1 MTSTPL
7 TMMIVHSK
15 AYNMRIIDT
24 IESASEICCN
34 VVSGCGVLS
43 ELNVDIIDK
52 GDSATIKYK
61 GVIDIN
67 NAFIK
72 FYGSVSSGAN
82 MFTSIAR
89 KLSDVTSELEVLCNN
104 GEIVETKRNDV
115 ASIIYFEGELISS
128 DSIRLT
134 YFNSVDTHIYDMAI
148 TSDVVGVVDMV
159 NRIENNLRLFV
170 INNNYHRMI
179 EIDGAD
185 NTKLNNIHNGDVV
198 RCHFDT
204 FGYQDVYPPIQCTYC
219 YPLDDIKIEQ
229 SVIEQAEKEYDIYIK
244 SLLK

>member
-1 MTSTPL
+1 
-7 TMMIVHSK
+7 
-15 AYNMRIIDT
+15 MRIIDT

-34 VVSGCGVLS
+34 VISGCGVLS

-82 MFTSIAR
+82 MFTSVAR
-89 KLSDVTSELEVLCNN
+89 KLSDVTSELETLCNN
-104 GEIVETKRNDV
+104 GEMVETKHNDV

-134 YFNSVDTHIYDMAI
+134 YFNSVDTHLYDMAI
-148 TSDVVGVVDMV
+148 ASDVIGVVDMV
-159 NRIENNLRLFV
+159 NRMDNNLRLFI

-179 EIDGAD
+179 ETDCAA

-219 YPLDDIKIEQ
+219 YPLADIKIEQ
-229 SVIEQAEKEYDIYIK
+229 DVVEQAEKEYDIYIK

>member
-1 MTSTPL
+1 
-7 TMMIVHSK
+7 
-15 AYNMRIIDT
+15 MRIIDT

-34 VVSGCGVLS
+34 IISGCGVLS

-115 ASIIYFEGELISS
+115 ASVIYFEGELISG
-128 DSIRLT
+128 DGIRLT
-134 YFNSVDTHIYDMAI
+134 YFNSVDTHLYDMAI
-148 TSDVVGVVDMV
+148 INDIVGVVDMV
-159 NRIENNLRLFV
+159 NKIDNNLRLFI

-179 EIDGAD
+179 ELHGTA
-185 NTKLNNIHNGDVV
+185 NVKLDDIHDGDVV

-219 YPLDDIKIEQ
+219 YTFDGIKIEQ
-229 SVIEQAEKEYDIYIK
+229 DVIEQAKKEHEIYIK
-244 SLLK
+244 SLSK

>member
-1 MTSTPL
+1 
-7 TMMIVHSK
+7 
-15 AYNMRIIDT
+15 MRIIDT

-34 VVSGCGVLS
+34 VISGCGVLS

-115 ASIIYFEGELISS
+115 ASVIYFEGELISS

-134 YFNSVDTHIYDMAI
+134 YFNNVDTHLYDMTI

-159 NRIENNLRLFV
+159 DRIDNKLRLFI

-179 EIDGAD
+179 EIDGAA
-185 NTKLNNIHNGDVV
+185 NVKLNNIHNGDVV
-198 RCHFDT
+198 RCYFNT

-219 YPLDDIKIEQ
+219 YPLCYSLGDIQIEQ
-229 SVIEQAEKEYDIYIK
+229 SVVEQAKKEYEIYIK
-244 SLLK
+244 SLSK

>member
-1 MTSTPL
+1 
-7 TMMIVHSK
+7 
-15 AYNMRIIDT
+15 MRIIDT

-34 VVSGCGVLS
+34 VLSGCGVLS

-115 ASIIYFEGELISS
+115 ASVIYFEGELISG
-128 DSIRLT
+128 DGIRLT
-134 YFNSVDTHIYDMAI
+134 YFNSVDTHLYDMAI
-148 TSDVVGVVDMV
+148 INDIVGVVDMV
-159 NRIENNLRLFV
+159 NKIDNNLRLFI

-179 EIDGAD
+179 ELHGRA
-185 NTKLNNIHNGDVV
+185 NVKLDDIHNGDVV

-229 SVIEQAEKEYDIYIK
+229 VVIEQAEKEYDIYIK
-244 SLLK
+244 SLSK

>member
-1 MTSTPL
+1 
-7 TMMIVHSK
+7 
-15 AYNMRIIDT
+15 MRIIDT
-24 IESASEICCN
+24 IESASKTCCN
-34 VVSGCGVLS
+34 VISGCGVLS

-82 MFTSIAR
+82 MFTSVAR
-89 KLSDVTSELEVLCNN
+89 KLSDITSELEVLCNN
-104 GEIVETKRNDV
+104 GEIVETKRNGV

-134 YFNSVDTHIYDMAI
+134 YFNDVATQPYDMTI
-148 TSDVVGVVDMV
+148 KSDVVGVVDMV
-159 NRIENNLRLFV
+159 NKTDNNLSLFI

-179 EIDGAD
+179 ELHGAA
-185 NTKLNNIHNGDVV
+185 NVKLGDVHNGDVV

-219 YPLDDIKIEQ
+219 YTLDGIKIEQ
-229 SVIEQAEKEYDIYIK
+229 DVIEQAKKEHDIYIK
-244 SLLK
+244 SLSK